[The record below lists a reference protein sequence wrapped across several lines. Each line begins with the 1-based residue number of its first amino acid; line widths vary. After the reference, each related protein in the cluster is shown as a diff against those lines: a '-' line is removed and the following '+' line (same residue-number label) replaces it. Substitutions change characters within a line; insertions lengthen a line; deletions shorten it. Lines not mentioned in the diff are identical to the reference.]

1 MIKQGI
7 QKHIFFFLYLLV
19 FGILLIGDTYS
30 FGFKHTG
37 LLLLFFVP
45 YVLSYGFISRLKLDL
60 PKRLPWTVNNELLLV
75 IILGSTIVLIFV
87 HLLTIGFPA
96 FEGLA
101 MDKISELAQLR
112 KEIGG
117 RSSWIWNYLSSITI
131 KALLPFLLLSTFVL
145 KKKKLY
151 WIVFFVAFIYSIS
164 LMQKSHVLSIFIPV
178 LIYCTFEKKWLYVFK
193 HISTIGAVILLLVVI
208 TNPQLRGGVND
219 LNPELNKKQI
229 EDPKSTTIGSS
240 LIRRI
245 MITPGE
251 IVGNWFEIIPNQKP
265 YLNGNGYGF
274 YSRFSGEKFQDYTKE
289 LYPIIYRENHEK
301 GLSGTVNVAH
311 FMRPYS
317 NFGKTGLILC
327 GVFTALF
334 IILLNILFQE
344 AKISVKIAI
353 NFFPLML
360 LSSGSLLTI
369 LFSGGWFLFIFLY
382 FLFQKE
388 IELSH
393 E

>member
-7 QKHIFFFLYLLV
+7 QKHIFFFVYLLV

-30 FGFKHTG
+30 FGLKHTT
-37 LLLLFFVP
+37 LLLLFFAP
-45 YVLSYGFISRLKLDL
+45 YVLSYWFLSRYKLNL
-60 PKRLPWTVNNELLLV
+60 PKKIPYCINNELLLV
-75 IILGSTIVLIFV
+75 FLSGSAIALIIV
-87 HLLTIGFPA
+87 HLSIIGFPA

-117 RSSWIWNYLSSITI
+117 RSSWIWNYLSSFTI

-178 LIYCTFEKKWLYVFK
+178 LIYCIFEKKWLYVLK

-229 EDPKSTTIGSS
+229 EDSKTTTIGSS
-240 LIRRI
+240 LIKRT

-251 IVGNWFEIIPNQKP
+251 IVGDWFEIIPNQKP

-274 YSRFSGEKFQDYTKE
+274 YSRLSGGKFQDYTKE

-317 NFGKTGLILC
+317 NFGKTGLVLS
-327 GVFTALF
+327 GAFTAVF
-334 IILLNILFQE
+334 IILLNLLFQE